1 MKADPS
7 MTSTLPDISVII
19 ACYDQTRELDLTL
32 TSFLNQ
38 SYPQESYELIVVD
51 DHSPTHTARDVVAR
65 RRARHPSATIIYA
78 RQHRDDGGSYGSSG
92 RVKNIGA
99 RLARGNYVFFNNSEI
114 VQAGESLAHI
124 SAVMEAAGQPLCL
137 RGVVKDLAYEC
148 LAGRTPG
155 ELERL
160 HDECDARHER
170 TATADHAGLAAIPR
184 SLFLALGGID
194 ERFDYWGKED
204 LDLAAR
210 LKRAGARYV
219 YDERLKSFHI
229 SHPANHVKQGDY
241 SRMISLLEENN
252 ARHAVEVN
260 RGFLWGA
267 LNPPPRATLEG
278 SIILE
283 ADGDLADLER
293 RLEFV
298 IYGPGAERREALVV
312 CLETERPQVEGFLA
326 ARYRTVPLLAVA
338 PEYAGEA
345 LAARACRRIRTELFD
360 VLRVGGVCGSPDWR
374 SVADAARVPALFT
387 NPRRAAVGGGYP
399 PPGSLKSAAGEP
411 AA

>member
-1 MKADPS
+1 
-7 MTSTLPDISVII
+7 MTPICPDISVII

-38 SYPQESYELIVVD
+38 SYPHESYELIVVD
-51 DHSPTHTARDVVAR
+51 DHSTTHTARDVVAR
-65 RRARHPSATIIYA
+65 HRARHPSATIIYA
-78 RQHRDDGGSYGSSG
+78 RQHRNDGGSYGSSA

-99 RLARGNYVFFNNSEI
+99 RLARGTYVFFNNAEI

-124 SAVMEAAGQPLCL
+124 SAVMGAAGHPLCL
-137 RGVVKDLAYEC
+137 RGVVKDLPYEC
-148 LAGRTPG
+148 LIGRTPG
-155 ELERL
+155 ELERQ
-160 HDECDARHER
+160 HTECDVRRER

-184 SLFLALGGID
+184 ALFLAIGGID

-252 ARHAVEVN
+252 ARQAVEVN

-267 LNPPPRATLEG
+267 LNPPPRETLEG
-278 SIILE
+278 TIILE
-283 ADGDLADLER
+283 ADGDFGDLAR

-298 IYGPGAERREALVV
+298 IYGGGAERREALVV
-312 CLETERPQVEGFLA
+312 CLETHRMQVEGLLA
-326 ARYRTVPLLAVA
+326 ARYRTTPLLVVA

-345 LAARACRRIRTELFD
+345 LASRACRRIRTELFD
-360 VLRVGGVCGSPDWR
+360 VLCVGGEYDGPNWR

-387 NPRRAAVGGGYP
+387 DPGRPGAGGGTYP
-399 PPGSLKSAAGEP
+399 LPVSLKNAASDP